1 MVDIMDA
8 RVKIDRPAPP
18 SRESA
23 FRAARAHS
31 RLVRFLKIAVPATA
45 VAGVGLFVV
54 LAWFNPFRQ
63 PPVPV
68 PAPPV
73 VANNGALDVM
83 LPHLTG
89 VNSRGQKYDV
99 KATTGSQKVTAPGIV
114 SLTNLNAVISSA
126 DQSNATLTAATGKFD
141 SNTQMLFLKDDVH
154 VKSTKGYDAVMKS
167 GTIDF
172 KGSTVHSDEPVT
184 VNLSNGVISANNLD
198 IVQGGSKI
206 TFAGG
211 VSATFSTPLKP
222 GGGDDAASDDTSSDS
237 TPTDDADP
245 TGSTPS
251 DTATPAQG
259 SPSQ

>member
-1 MVDIMDA
+1 M
-8 RVKIDRPAPP
+8 
-18 SRESA
+18 
-23 FRAARAHS
+23 
-31 RLVRFLKIAVPATA
+31 RFLKVAVPATA
-45 VAGVGLFVV
+45 LAGVGLFVV

-68 PAPPV
+68 AAPPV

-167 GTIDF
+167 GAIDF
-172 KGSTVHSDEPVT
+172 KGSTVHSDEAVT

-222 GGGDDAASDDTSSDS
+222 GGGDDTTSDD
-237 TPTDDADP
+237 TPTDDTDP
-245 TGSTPS
+245 TGSAPS

-259 SPSQ
+259 SPPQ